1 MQNPSLVFSELT
13 QNRMN
18 CFCSC
23 SNSVVCCQVVLLSA
37 TMPADVL
44 EVTTKF
50 MREPIRILVKKE
62 ELTLE
67 GIKQFYINVEREVR
81 NRFSLF
87 NVSLPSFKSTMLK
100 SPAQGL
106 LVLLWCSC

>member
-1 MQNPSLVFSELT
+1 
-13 QNRMN
+13 
-18 CFCSC
+18 
-23 SNSVVCCQVVLLSA
+23 
-37 TMPADVL
+37 MPADVL

-50 MREPIRILVKKE
+50 MREPVRILVKKE

-81 NRFSLF
+81 HWLSLMSH
-87 NVSLPSFKSTMLK
+87 VPSFKSTMLK

-106 LVLLWCSC
+106 RVSLWRSC

>member
-1 MQNPSLVFSELT
+1 MHFYFFEEVILKVLFY
-13 QNRMN
+13 
-18 CFCSC
+18 
-23 SNSVVCCQVVLLSA
+23 QVVLLSA

-50 MREPIRILVKKE
+50 MREPVRILVKKE

-81 NRFSLF
+81 YCLTCHPYIQVLSQSL
-87 NVSLPSFKSTMLK
+87 
-100 SPAQGL
+100 L
-106 LVLLWCSC
+106 L